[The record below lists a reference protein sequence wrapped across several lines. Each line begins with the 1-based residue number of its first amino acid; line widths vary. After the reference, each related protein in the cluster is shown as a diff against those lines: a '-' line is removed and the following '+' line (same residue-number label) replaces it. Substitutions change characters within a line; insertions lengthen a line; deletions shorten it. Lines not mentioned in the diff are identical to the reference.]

1 MSSNQIQ
8 SFVDGQMDATVT
20 WRGDSE
26 ILKMNPGVFV
36 SEQGKSVSIQG
47 WALFHEDHTSFVV
60 DIWLPKDQLNLP
72 KHEMGQ
78 GESAPAGAYL
88 GSTKIP
94 RSGYAKNGQIHDVE
108 WDPASGLFKAS
119 FEFVVD
125 TDQPDETKV
134 SGSVVVNNLNDYLA

>member
-8 SFVDGQMDATVT
+8 SFVDGKMDATVT
-20 WRGDSE
+20 WQGASE
-26 ILKMNPGVFV
+26 ILKMNQSVFV
-36 SEQGKSVSIQG
+36 SDQGNSVSIQG
-47 WALFHEDHTSFVV
+47 WAFFHEDHTYFVV
-60 DIWLPKDQLNLP
+60 DIWLPKDQLDLP

-78 GESAPAGAYL
+78 GEFAPAGAYL

-94 RSGYAKNGQIHDVE
+94 RSGYAKNGLIYDVE
-108 WDPASGLFKAS
+108 WDSASGLFKAN

-125 TDQPDETKV
+125 TEQPDETKV